1 MKKEINKKLIE
12 ERSRHEAEW
21 GAVMDS
27 SADAIYILDP
37 ARLIIRANKA
47 FYNMTASTPDKAIGR
62 HITDIVHPHGE
73 LEPCPVCRAQEAKKD
88 AVIIMEADDP
98 DNPAG
103 VPLEIVV
110 KVVRDKSGNALS
122 IFMSLHD
129 LTAGRKLVEEKRILE
144 EQLRQAQKMES
155 IGRLAGGIAHDFNN
169 ILTTIL
175 GYSELVLMEM
185 ADNAPFREE
194 IEIIRSAGEKA
205 AGLTRQL
212 LAFSRKQV
220 MDKRPVAI
228 NKIIQDISKLL
239 SKLIG
244 EDIIITTII
253 EAARSVVVA
262 DQGQIEQVLMNLV
275 VNARDAMPCGGRL
288 IIETQNVIFDQAYA
302 KEHPEVKA
310 GDYIMMAVTDFGEG
324 MNSDVIEYIF
334 DPFFTTKEQGKGTG
348 LGLSTV
354 YGIIKQHN
362 GHIYAYSEIGKGTT
376 FKIYFPASS
385 QIVVEPA
392 AEKGAG
398 LSVGTETILIVDD
411 EPSIRSLII
420 DTLEPFGY
428 TCLEASCGAD
438 ALQLIQT
445 RPENIDLLL
454 TDVIMP
460 GMNGKELSNKVSKD
474 NPAIKT
480 VFISGYTE
488 NSIAHHGILDPGI
501 NYIQKPLTPTIL
513 IKKLRQVLDARRGT
527 PCGGPE

>member
-1 MKKEINKKLIE
+1 MMTKEINKKLIE

-21 GAVMDS
+21 GAAMDS
-27 SADAIYILDP
+27 SADAIYILDTD
-37 ARLIIRANKA
+37 RVIIRANQA
-47 FYNMTASTPDKAIGR
+47 FYKMTASTPDKAIGR
-62 HITDIVHPHGE
+62 HITEIVHPHGE
-73 LEPCPVCRAQEAKKD
+73 LEPCPVCQAQEAKKD

-103 VPLEIVV
+103 VPLEIIV
-110 KVVRDKSGNALS
+110 KVARDKGGKVLS

-129 LTAGRKLVEEKRILE
+129 LTAGRKLIEEKRILE
-144 EQLRQAQKMES
+144 DQLRQAQKMES

-185 ADNAPFREE
+185 ADNDPFREE
-194 IEIIRSAGEKA
+194 IEVIRSAGEKA

-220 MDKRPVAI
+220 MDKKPVSI
-228 NKIIQDISKLL
+228 NKIIQEISKLL
-239 SKLIG
+239 GKMIG
-244 EDIIITTII
+244 EDIIITTVM
-253 EAARSVVVA
+253 EAVPGVVDA
-262 DQGQIEQVLMNLV
+262 DQGQIEQVLMNLI

-288 IIETQNVIFDQAYA
+288 IIETQNVTFDQEYVKA
-302 KEHPEVKA
+302 HPEVEA
-310 GDYIMMAVTDFGEG
+310 GEYVMMSVTDFGEG
-324 MNSDVIEYIF
+324 ISRDAIEHIF

-362 GHIYAYSEIGKGTT
+362 GHIYAYSEIGRGTT

-385 QIVVEPA
+385 QLIAEPA
-392 AEKGAG
+392 AEKGESLAA
-398 LSVGTETILIVDD
+398 GTETILIVDD
-411 EPSIRSLII
+411 EPSIRRLII

-438 ALQLIQT
+438 ALRLIQT
-445 RPENIDLLL
+445 TTEKIDLLL

-460 GMNGKELSNKVSKD
+460 GMNGKELADKVSRD
-474 NPAIKT
+474 DQAIKT
-480 VFISGYTE
+480 IFISGYTE
-488 NSIAHHGILDPGI
+488 NTIAHHGILDPEI
-501 NYIQKPLTPTIL
+501 NYIQKPLTPTVL
-513 IKKLRQVLDARRGT
+513 IRKLRQVLDTRQGVMS
-527 PCGGPE
+527 